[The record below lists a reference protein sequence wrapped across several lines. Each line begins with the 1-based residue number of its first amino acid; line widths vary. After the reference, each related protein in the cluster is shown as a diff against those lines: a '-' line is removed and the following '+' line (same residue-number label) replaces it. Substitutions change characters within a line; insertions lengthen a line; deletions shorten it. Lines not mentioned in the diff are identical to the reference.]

1 MFKRLLNN
9 KKGAAEVVG
18 SVMFIIILL
27 FFFTNVYL
35 WHDAAVKEM
44 NDLYAEKL
52 NSQISIIGYD
62 SSSDSLLVKNNG
74 GVDATIECFW
84 INHGIHIIS
93 DTTPDYQKVVR
104 AGSDP
109 LSLPLNGAY
118 GGSGVIEVV
127 TTTGNIAQWK
137 PSPP

>member
-9 KKGAAEVVG
+9 KKGTAEVVG
-18 SVMFIIILL
+18 SVLFIVILL

-62 SSSDSLLVKNNG
+62 SDSDSLLVKNNG
-74 GVDATIECFW
+74 GVDTTIECFW
-84 INHGIHIIS
+84 INHGIHIIT
-93 DTTPDYQKVVR
+93 DTTPDNEKVVR

-109 LSLPLNGAY
+109 LHLPLHGTY
-118 GGSGVIEVV
+118 GGTEVIKVV